1 MAVKCVGSV
10 VEPKC
15 SFKGGNLDFKDIAIC
30 KPETRQFSIKNNTR
44 APAIYCVEES
54 TIPEFVEVTP
64 SKGKIGPDDSKDI
77 NVKIFCKDVRT
88 IKVKQWVLSII
99 FLINLFQTN
108 NNNNSNNNKDNNNNH
123 NNNSNKIFKFLNLIG

>member
-88 IKVKQWVLSII
+88 IKGEITILVRGSKTMKIPVTAQII
-99 FLINLFQTN
+99 VPDVEIEE
-108 NNNNSNNNKDNNNNH
+108 D
-123 NNNSNKIFKFLNLIG
+123 